1 MEGDNV
7 KYLPLIALTVAISA
21 CAAQPP
27 AGVQSVG
34 TSQQPPKVVGQ
45 CIAKK
50 WADSSQQQVVAQ
62 NTLAND
68 QAMDVYVP
76 GQQPPSGA
84 AAVVRPN
91 GAGSWVG
98 YRTAAGADSSA
109 SGAISGCL

>member
-1 MEGDNV
+1 M

-34 TSQQPPKVVGQ
+34 QSQQPPKAVAQ
-45 CIAKK
+45 CIAQK
-50 WADSSQQQVVAQ
+50 WADSSQQQVVSQ
-62 NTLAND
+62 DTMAND

-84 AAVVRPN
+84 AAVVRPAYSGSGTWVGFRSN
-91 GAGSWVG
+91 GGAGSNA
-98 YRTAAGADSSA
+98 T
-109 SGAISGCL
+109 GAITGCL